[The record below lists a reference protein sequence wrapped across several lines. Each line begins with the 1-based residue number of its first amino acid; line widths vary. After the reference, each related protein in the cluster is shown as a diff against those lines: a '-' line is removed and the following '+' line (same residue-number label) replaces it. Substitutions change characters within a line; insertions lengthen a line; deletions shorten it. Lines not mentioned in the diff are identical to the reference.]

1 MHLCN
6 VVTYLDH
13 MKEEQIMKKVL
24 LDFCYQEEMRK
35 RRKTGEVIESL
46 NEIPKTSPIVKK
58 IESMIIN

>member
-24 LDFCYQEEMRK
+24 LDLCYKEEMKK

-46 NEIPKTSPIVKK
+46 NELPKTSPIVKK